1 MSDFFEDFG
10 GSEQAEYVPASS
22 IRAQKKK
29 RTKGRALAIAAV
41 LGLVVAGLVAV
52 MPNPRTLVSAGDYEG
67 DGKGSVEIVIPEGA
81 SGTQIASI
89 LAEANVVKTDRAFI
103 NEFNAD
109 SRAASIQPGTYIM
122 KEEMSA
128 ASALAI
134 LINPASKSQIKVTIP
149 EGFTKQQVFERV
161 AQTFNAS
168 VDDVKAIAS
177 DASKIGLPSQ
187 AGGDPEGWFAPLTYN
202 FEPSTTVEQALAEM
216 VSTRLK
222 QLQDLGVS
230 LDQAED
236 ILIKASIIEREAL
249 AADDYPKVARVIENR
264 LVDRDNVNGR
274 LQMDSTVLYGLGKSG
289 GSPTQAE
296 LDQDTPYNTYKRAG
310 LTPTP
315 IGNPG
320 ETAIKAAKNPADGTW
335 LYFVTVNLDTGE
347 TKFATTL
354 AEHEKNINEYRQWAA
369 NNPQ

>member
-1 MSDFFEDFG
+1 MSDFFEDLG
-10 GSEQAEYVPASS
+10 GSEQADYVPASS
-22 IRAQKKK
+22 VQAQKKK
-29 RTKGRALAIAAV
+29 RTKERALAIAAV
-41 LGLVVAGLVAV
+41 VGLAVAVLVAV
-52 MPNPRTLVSAGDYEG
+52 VPAPGSLFSAGDYEG
-67 DGKGSVEIVIPEGA
+67 EGTGSVEIVIPEGA

-89 LAEANVVKTDRAFI
+89 LAENNVVKTDRAFI
-103 NEFNAD
+103 DEFNAD
-109 SRAASIQPGTYIM
+109 SRASSIQPGTYTM
-122 KEEMSA
+122 RKEMSA

-161 AQTFNAS
+161 ALTFNAN

-187 AGGDPEGWFAPLTYN
+187 ANGDPEGWFAPLTYT

-216 VSTRLK
+216 VSTRVQ
-222 QLQDLGVS
+222 QLQDLGVP
-230 LDQAED
+230 LDRAED
-236 ILIKASIIEREAL
+236 ILIKASIVEREAL

-264 LVDRDNVNGR
+264 LVDNESVMGR

-296 LDQDTPYNTYKRAG
+296 LEQDTPYNTYKHAG

-315 IGNPG
+315 IGNAG
-320 ETAIKAAKNPADGTW
+320 QTAIKAALNPAEGSW

-354 AEHEKNINEYRQWAA
+354 EEHEANINEYRAWAA
-369 NNPQ
+369 QNPQ